1 MDVQVFNNEEF
12 GQVRTLE
19 IDDVVYF
26 VGKDVAEI
34 LGYSNSKD
42 ALSKHV
48 DTEDKQI
55 IQRSQNATLDIP
67 NRGLTII
74 NESGVYNL
82 IFGAAKQ
89 SANAEIKEK
98 ARKFKRWVTSEVLP
112 SIRKHGAY
120 IAPAQNALTP
130 EDAFI
135 QLFQTQKEIKQ
146 EQAVMRDDI
155 VYLKEEQPVNP
166 SINQDL
172 TKERNKAVVK
182 CLGGY
187 DAPAYSD
194 SKLRQKVFC
203 QAARDFKELFKIPR
217 YDLLKKKDIERAYD
231 YWQQWQ
237 PQTNLRLEIE
247 QANKQLSLTI

>member
-1 MDVQVFNNEEF
+1 MYKYLTTKNLVKFAHLKLTAWFYFSNTDVC
-12 GQVRTLE
+12 GALE
-19 IDDVVYF
+19 INNPSQALKRLR
-26 VGKDVAEI
+26 KDGVISNEVI
-34 LGYSNSKD
+34 DNLGRKQVMKFISESNLYK
-42 ALSKHV
+42 
-48 DTEDKQI
+48 
-55 IQRSQNATLDIP
+55 
-67 NRGLTII
+67 
-74 NESGVYNL
+74 L
-82 IFGAAKQ
+82 IFQ
-89 SANAEIKEK
+89 SKKKEAE
-98 ARKFKRWVTSEVLP
+98 KFTDWVTDEVLP
-112 SIRKHGAY
+112 AIRKHGSY
-120 IAPAQNALTP
+120 VAPTQTALST

-135 QLFQTQKEIKQ
+135 QLFQTQKEIKA
-146 EQAVMRDDI
+146 EQAEMRGDI

-203 QAARDFKELFKIPR
+203 QAAKDFKELFKIPR

-247 QANKQLSLTI
+247 QANKQLSLII

>member
-1 MDVQVFNNEEF
+1 MNVQVFNNEEF

-19 IDDVVYF
+19 IDGMVYF
-26 VGKDVAEI
+26 SNTDVCGALEINNPSQALKRLRKDGVISNEVI
-34 LGYSNSKD
+34 DNLGRKQVMKFISESNLYK
-42 ALSKHV
+42 
-48 DTEDKQI
+48 
-55 IQRSQNATLDIP
+55 
-67 NRGLTII
+67 
-74 NESGVYNL
+74 L
-82 IFGAAKQ
+82 IFQ
-89 SANAEIKEK
+89 SKKKEAE
-98 ARKFKRWVTSEVLP
+98 KFTDWVTDEVLP
-112 SIRKHGAY
+112 AIRKHGSY
-120 IAPAQNALTP
+120 VAPTQTALST

-135 QLFQTQKEIKQ
+135 QLFQTQKEIKA
-146 EQAVMRDDI
+146 EQAEMRGDI

-203 QAARDFKELFKIPR
+203 QAAKDFKELFKIPR

-247 QANKQLSLTI
+247 QANKQLSLII

>member
-1 MDVQVFNNEEF
+1 MNVQVFNNEEF

-19 IDDVVYF
+19 IDGMVYF
-26 VGKDVAEI
+26 SNTDVCGALEINNPSQALKRLRKDGVISNEVI
-34 LGYSNSKD
+34 DNLGRKQVMKFISESNLYK
-42 ALSKHV
+42 
-48 DTEDKQI
+48 
-55 IQRSQNATLDIP
+55 
-67 NRGLTII
+67 
-74 NESGVYNL
+74 L
-82 IFGAAKQ
+82 IFQ
-89 SANAEIKEK
+89 SKKKEAE
-98 ARKFKRWVTSEVLP
+98 KFTDWVTDEVLP
-112 SIRKHGAY
+112 TIRKHGSY
-120 IAPAQNALTP
+120 VAPINTLVST

-166 SINQDL
+166 SINRDL
-172 TKERNKAVVK
+172 TKERNKVVVK

-187 DAPAYSD
+187 DAPAYID

-203 QAARDFKELFKIPR
+203 QAAKDFKELFKIPR

-247 QANKQLSLTI
+247 QANKQLSLSF

>member
-1 MDVQVFNNEEF
+1 MMNVQVFNNEEF

-19 IDDVVYF
+19 IDGMVYF
-26 VGKDVAEI
+26 VGKDVAEV
-34 LGYSNSKD
+34 LGYAKARNAIANHVDDEDKKD
-42 ALSKHV
+42 AP
-48 DTEDKQI
+48 
-55 IQRSQNATLDIP
+55 IQGDLGGTQMM
-67 NRGLTII
+67 TII
-74 NESGVYNL
+74 NESGLYSL
-82 IFGAAKQ
+82 ILSSKLPRAK
-89 SANAEIKEK
+89 E
-98 ARKFKRWVTSEVLP
+98 FKRWVTSEVLP
-112 SIRKHGAY
+112 TIRKHGSY
-120 IAPAQNALTP
+120 VAPVNTLVST

-166 SINQDL
+166 AINQDL
-172 TKERNKAVVK
+172 TKVRNKAVVK

>member
-1 MDVQVFNNEEF
+1 MNVQVFNNEEF

-19 IDDVVYF
+19 IDGMVYF
-26 VGKDVAEI
+26 SNTDVCGALEINNPSQALKRLRKDGVISNEVI
-34 LGYSNSKD
+34 DNLGRKQVMKFISESNLYK
-42 ALSKHV
+42 
-48 DTEDKQI
+48 
-55 IQRSQNATLDIP
+55 
-67 NRGLTII
+67 
-74 NESGVYNL
+74 L
-82 IFGAAKQ
+82 IFQ
-89 SANAEIKEK
+89 SKKKEAE
-98 ARKFKRWVTSEVLP
+98 KFTDWVTDEVLP
-112 SIRKHGAY
+112 AIRKHGSY
-120 IAPAQNALTP
+120 VAPTQTALSP

-135 QLFQTQKEIKQ
+135 QLFQTQKEIKK

-172 TKERNKAVVK
+172 TKVRNKVVVK

-187 DAPAYSD
+187 DAPAYSN

-247 QANKQLSLTI
+247 QANKQLSLSF

>member
-1 MDVQVFNNEEF
+1 M
-12 GQVRTLE
+12 
-19 IDDVVYF
+19 
-26 VGKDVAEI
+26 
-34 LGYSNSKD
+34 
-42 ALSKHV
+42 
-48 DTEDKQI
+48 
-55 IQRSQNATLDIP
+55 
-67 NRGLTII
+67 
-74 NESGVYNL
+74 
-82 IFGAAKQ
+82 
-89 SANAEIKEK
+89 
-98 ARKFKRWVTSEVLP
+98 TSEVLP
-112 SIRKHGAY
+112 TIRKHGSY
-120 IAPAQNALTP
+120 VAPTQTAVST

-166 SINQDL
+166 AINQDL
-172 TKERNKAVVK
+172 TKVRNKAVVK

-247 QANKQLSLTI
+247 QANKQLSLSF

>member
-1 MDVQVFNNEEF
+1 M
-12 GQVRTLE
+12 
-19 IDDVVYF
+19 
-26 VGKDVAEI
+26 
-34 LGYSNSKD
+34 
-42 ALSKHV
+42 
-48 DTEDKQI
+48 
-55 IQRSQNATLDIP
+55 
-67 NRGLTII
+67 I
-74 NESGVYNL
+74 NESGLYSLV
-82 IFGAAKQ
+82 IESKMKKAK
-89 SANAEIKEK
+89 AF
-98 ARKFKRWVTSEVLP
+98 RRWVTSEVLP
-112 SIRKHGAY
+112 AIRKHGSY
-120 IAPAQNALTP
+120 VAPTQTALSP

-135 QLFQTQKEIKQ
+135 QLFQTQKEIKK

-182 CLGGY
+182 CLGD

-247 QANKQLSLTI
+247 QANKQLSLII

>member
-1 MDVQVFNNEEF
+1 MNVQVFNNEEF

-19 IDDVVYF
+19 IDGMVYF
-26 VGKDVAEI
+26 VGKDVAEV
-34 LGYSNSKD
+34 LGYAKARNAIANHVDDEDKKD
-42 ALSKHV
+42 AP
-48 DTEDKQI
+48 
-55 IQRSQNATLDIP
+55 IQGDLGGTQMM
-67 NRGLTII
+67 TII
-74 NESGVYNL
+74 NESGLYSL
-82 IFGAAKQ
+82 ILSSKLPRAK
-89 SANAEIKEK
+89 E
-98 ARKFKRWVTSEVLP
+98 FKRWVTSEVLP
-112 SIRKHGAY
+112 TIRKHGSY
-120 IAPAQNALTP
+120 VAPTQTAVST

-166 SINQDL
+166 AINQDL

-247 QANKQLSLTI
+247 QANKQLSLSF

>member
-1 MDVQVFNNEEF
+1 MMNVQVFNNEEF

-19 IDDVVYF
+19 IDGMVYF
-26 VGKDVAEI
+26 SNTDVCGALEINNPSQALKRLRKDGVISNEVI
-34 LGYSNSKD
+34 DNLGRKQVMKFISESNLYK
-42 ALSKHV
+42 
-48 DTEDKQI
+48 
-55 IQRSQNATLDIP
+55 
-67 NRGLTII
+67 
-74 NESGVYNL
+74 L
-82 IFGAAKQ
+82 IFQ
-89 SANAEIKEK
+89 SKKKEAE
-98 ARKFKRWVTSEVLP
+98 KFTDWVTDEVLP
-112 SIRKHGAY
+112 TIRKHGSY
-120 IAPAQNALTP
+120 VAPINTLVST

-166 SINQDL
+166 SINRDL
-172 TKERNKAVVK
+172 TKERNKVVVK

-187 DAPAYSD
+187 DAPAYID

-203 QAARDFKELFKIPR
+203 QAAKDFKELFKIPR

-247 QANKQLSLTI
+247 QANKQLSLSF

>member
-1 MDVQVFNNEEF
+1 MMNVQVFNNEEF

-19 IDDVVYF
+19 IDGMVYF
-26 VGKDVAEI
+26 SNTDVCGALEINNPSQALKRLRKDGVISNEVI
-34 LGYSNSKD
+34 DNLGRKQVMKFISESNLYK
-42 ALSKHV
+42 
-48 DTEDKQI
+48 
-55 IQRSQNATLDIP
+55 
-67 NRGLTII
+67 
-74 NESGVYNL
+74 L
-82 IFGAAKQ
+82 IFQ
-89 SANAEIKEK
+89 SKKKEAE
-98 ARKFKRWVTSEVLP
+98 KFTDWVTDEVLP
-112 SIRKHGAY
+112 TIRKHGSY
-120 IAPAQNALTP
+120 VAPTQTAVST

-166 SINQDL
+166 SINRDL
-172 TKERNKAVVK
+172 TKERNKVVVK

-187 DAPAYSD
+187 DAPAYID

-247 QANKQLSLTI
+247 QANKQLSLSF

>member
-1 MDVQVFNNEEF
+1 MMNVQVFNNEEF

-19 IDDVVYF
+19 IDGMVYF
-26 VGKDVAEI
+26 SNTDVCGALEINNPSQALKRLRKDGVISNEVI
-34 LGYSNSKD
+34 DNLGRKQVMKFISESNLYK
-42 ALSKHV
+42 
-48 DTEDKQI
+48 
-55 IQRSQNATLDIP
+55 
-67 NRGLTII
+67 
-74 NESGVYNL
+74 L
-82 IFGAAKQ
+82 IFQ
-89 SANAEIKEK
+89 SKKKEAE
-98 ARKFKRWVTSEVLP
+98 KFTDWVTDEVLP
-112 SIRKHGAY
+112 TIRKHGSYVVPVNPLVSA
-120 IAPAQNALTP
+120 

-166 SINQDL
+166 AINQDL
-172 TKERNKAVVK
+172 TKVRNKAVVK

-231 YWQQWQ
+231 YWRQWQ

-247 QANKQLSLTI
+247 QANKQLSLSF

>member
-1 MDVQVFNNEEF
+1 MNVQVFNNEEF

-19 IDDVVYF
+19 IDGMVYF
-26 VGKDVAEI
+26 SNTDVCGALEINNPSQALKRLRKDGVISNEVI
-34 LGYSNSKD
+34 DNLGRKQVMKFISESNLYK
-42 ALSKHV
+42 
-48 DTEDKQI
+48 
-55 IQRSQNATLDIP
+55 
-67 NRGLTII
+67 
-74 NESGVYNL
+74 L
-82 IFGAAKQ
+82 IFQ
-89 SANAEIKEK
+89 SKKKEAE
-98 ARKFKRWVTSEVLP
+98 KFTDWVTDEVLP
-112 SIRKHGAY
+112 TIRKHGSY
-120 IAPAQNALTP
+120 VAPTQTAVST

-172 TKERNKAVVK
+172 TKVRNKAVVK

-203 QAARDFKELFKIPR
+203 QAAKDFKELFKIPR

-247 QANKQLSLTI
+247 QANKQLSLSL

>member
-1 MDVQVFNNEEF
+1 MMNVQVFNNEEF

-19 IDDVVYF
+19 IDGMVYF
-26 VGKDVAEI
+26 VGKDVAEV
-34 LGYSNSKD
+34 LGYAKARNAIANHVDEDD
-42 ALSKHV
+42 ALKWGV
-48 DTEDKQI
+48 KDELGREQET
-55 IQRSQNATLDIP
+55 
-67 NRGLTII
+67 TII
-74 NESGVYNL
+74 NESGLYSL
-82 IFGAAKQ
+82 ILSSKLPQAK
-89 SANAEIKEK
+89 E
-98 ARKFKRWVTSEVLP
+98 FKRWVTSEVLP
-112 SIRKHGAY
+112 TIRKHGSY
-120 IAPAQNALTP
+120 VAPVNPLVST

-172 TKERNKAVVK
+172 TKVRNRTVIK
-182 CLGGY
+182 CLGGR
-187 DAPAYSD
+187 DAPAYNNT
-194 SKLRQKVFC
+194 KLRNKVFC

-247 QANKQLSLTI
+247 QANKQLSLSI

>member
-1 MDVQVFNNEEF
+1 MNVQVFNNEEF
-12 GQVRTLE
+12 GQVRTIEIDGMVYFSNTDVCGALE
-19 IDDVVYF
+19 INNPSQALKRLR
-26 VGKDVAEI
+26 KDGVISNEVI
-34 LGYSNSKD
+34 DNLGRKQVMKFISESNLYK
-42 ALSKHV
+42 
-48 DTEDKQI
+48 
-55 IQRSQNATLDIP
+55 
-67 NRGLTII
+67 
-74 NESGVYNL
+74 L
-82 IFGAAKQ
+82 IFQ
-89 SANAEIKEK
+89 SKKKEAE
-98 ARKFKRWVTSEVLP
+98 KFTDWVTDEVLP
-112 SIRKHGAY
+112 TIRKHGSY
-120 IAPAQNALTP
+120 VAPINTLVST

-166 SINQDL
+166 AINQDL
-172 TKERNKAVVK
+172 TKVRNKAVVK

-203 QAARDFKELFKIPR
+203 QAAKDFKELFKIPR

-247 QANKQLSLTI
+247 QANKQLSLSL

>member
-1 MDVQVFNNEEF
+1 MMNVQVFNNEEF

-19 IDDVVYF
+19 IDGMVYF
-26 VGKDVAEI
+26 SNTDVCGALEINNPSQALKRLRKDGVISNEVI
-34 LGYSNSKD
+34 DNLGRKQVMKFISESNLYK
-42 ALSKHV
+42 
-48 DTEDKQI
+48 
-55 IQRSQNATLDIP
+55 
-67 NRGLTII
+67 
-74 NESGVYNL
+74 L
-82 IFGAAKQ
+82 IFQ
-89 SANAEIKEK
+89 SKKKEAE
-98 ARKFKRWVTSEVLP
+98 KFTDWVTDEVLP
-112 SIRKHGAY
+112 AIRKHGSY
-120 IAPAQNALTP
+120 VAPTQTALST

-135 QLFQTQKEIKQ
+135 QLFQTQKEIKA
-146 EQAVMRDDI
+146 EQAEMRGDI

-203 QAARDFKELFKIPR
+203 QAAKDFKELFKIPR

-231 YWQQWQ
+231 YW
-237 PQTNLRLEIE
+237 
-247 QANKQLSLTI
+247 

>member
-1 MDVQVFNNEEF
+1 MNVQVFNNEEF

-19 IDDVVYF
+19 IDGMVYF
-26 VGKDVAEI
+26 SNTDVCGALEINNPSQALKRLRKDGVISNEVI
-34 LGYSNSKD
+34 DNLGRKQVMKFISESNLYK
-42 ALSKHV
+42 
-48 DTEDKQI
+48 
-55 IQRSQNATLDIP
+55 
-67 NRGLTII
+67 
-74 NESGVYNL
+74 L
-82 IFGAAKQ
+82 IFQ
-89 SANAEIKEK
+89 SKKKEAE
-98 ARKFKRWVTSEVLP
+98 KFTDWVTDEVLP
-112 SIRKHGAY
+112 AIRKHGSY
-120 IAPAQNALTP
+120 VAPTQTALSP

-135 QLFQTQKEIKQ
+135 QLFQTQKEIKK

-194 SKLRQKVFC
+194 SKLRQKVFW
-203 QAARDFKELFKIPR
+203 QAAKDFKELFKIPR
-217 YDLLKKKDIERAYD
+217 YDLLKKKDIDRAYD
-231 YWQQWQ
+231 YWKQWQ

-247 QANKQLSLTI
+247 QVNKQVVLSV

>member
-1 MDVQVFNNEEF
+1 MMNVQVFNNEEF

-19 IDDVVYF
+19 IDGMVYF
-26 VGKDVAEI
+26 SNTDVCGALEINNPSQALKRLRKDGVISNEVI
-34 LGYSNSKD
+34 DNLGRKQVMKFISESNLYK
-42 ALSKHV
+42 
-48 DTEDKQI
+48 
-55 IQRSQNATLDIP
+55 
-67 NRGLTII
+67 
-74 NESGVYNL
+74 L
-82 IFGAAKQ
+82 IFQ
-89 SANAEIKEK
+89 SKKKEAE
-98 ARKFKRWVTSEVLP
+98 KFTDWVTDEVLP
-112 SIRKHGAY
+112 AIRKHGSY
-120 IAPAQNALTP
+120 VAPTQTALSP

-135 QLFQTQKEIKQ
+135 QLFQTQKEIKK

-194 SKLRQKVFC
+194 SKLRQKVFW
-203 QAARDFKELFKIPR
+203 QAAKDFKELFKIPR
-217 YDLLKKKDIERAYD
+217 YDLLKKKDIDRAYD
-231 YWQQWQ
+231 YWKQWQ

-247 QANKQLSLTI
+247 QANKQLSLSV

>member
-1 MDVQVFNNEEF
+1 MMNVQVFNNEEF

-19 IDDVVYF
+19 IDGMVYF
-26 VGKDVAEI
+26 SNTDVCGALEINNPSQALKRLRKDGVISNEVI
-34 LGYSNSKD
+34 DNLGRKQVMKFISESNLYK
-42 ALSKHV
+42 
-48 DTEDKQI
+48 
-55 IQRSQNATLDIP
+55 
-67 NRGLTII
+67 
-74 NESGVYNL
+74 L
-82 IFGAAKQ
+82 IFQ
-89 SANAEIKEK
+89 SKKKEAE
-98 ARKFKRWVTSEVLP
+98 KFTDWVTDEVLP
-112 SIRKHGAY
+112 TIRKHGSY
-120 IAPAQNALTP
+120 VAPTQTAVST

-172 TKERNKAVVK
+172 TKVRNKAVVK

-247 QANKQLSLTI
+247 QANKQLSLSF

>member
-1 MDVQVFNNEEF
+1 MNVQVFNNEEF

-19 IDDVVYF
+19 IDGMVYF
-26 VGKDVAEI
+26 SNTDVCGALEINNPSQALKRLRKDGVISNEVI
-34 LGYSNSKD
+34 DNLGRKQVMKFISESNLYK
-42 ALSKHV
+42 
-48 DTEDKQI
+48 
-55 IQRSQNATLDIP
+55 
-67 NRGLTII
+67 
-74 NESGVYNL
+74 L
-82 IFGAAKQ
+82 IFQ
-89 SANAEIKEK
+89 SKKKEAE
-98 ARKFKRWVTSEVLP
+98 KFTDWVTDEVLP
-112 SIRKHGAY
+112 TIRKHGSY
-120 IAPAQNALTP
+120 VAPVNGLVST

-166 SINQDL
+166 AINQDL
-172 TKERNKAVVK
+172 TKVRNKAVVK

-247 QANKQLSLTI
+247 QANKQLSLII

>member
-1 MDVQVFNNEEF
+1 MMNVQVFNNEEF

-19 IDDVVYF
+19 IDGMVYF
-26 VGKDVAEI
+26 SNTDVCGALEINNPSQALKRLRKDGVISNEVI
-34 LGYSNSKD
+34 DNLGRKQVMKFISESNLYK
-42 ALSKHV
+42 
-48 DTEDKQI
+48 
-55 IQRSQNATLDIP
+55 
-67 NRGLTII
+67 
-74 NESGVYNL
+74 L
-82 IFGAAKQ
+82 IFQ
-89 SANAEIKEK
+89 SKKKEAE
-98 ARKFKRWVTSEVLP
+98 KFTDWVTDEVLP
-112 SIRKHGAY
+112 TIRKHGSY
-120 IAPAQNALTP
+120 VAPINTLVST

-166 SINQDL
+166 AINQDL
-172 TKERNKAVVK
+172 TKVRNKAVVK

-247 QANKQLSLTI
+247 LANKQLSLSF

>member
-1 MDVQVFNNEEF
+1 MMNVQVFNNEEF

-19 IDDVVYF
+19 IDGMVYF
-26 VGKDVAEI
+26 SNTDVCGALEINNPSQALKRLRKDGVISNEVI
-34 LGYSNSKD
+34 DNLGRKQVMKFISESNLYK
-42 ALSKHV
+42 
-48 DTEDKQI
+48 
-55 IQRSQNATLDIP
+55 
-67 NRGLTII
+67 
-74 NESGVYNL
+74 L
-82 IFGAAKQ
+82 IFQ
-89 SANAEIKEK
+89 SKKKEAE
-98 ARKFKRWVTSEVLP
+98 KFTDWVTDEVLP
-112 SIRKHGAY
+112 TIRKHGSY
-120 IAPAQNALTP
+120 VAPVNTLVST

-166 SINQDL
+166 AINQDL
-172 TKERNKAVVK
+172 TKVRNKAVVK

-203 QAARDFKELFKIPR
+203 QAAKDFKELFKIPR

-247 QANKQLSLTI
+247 QANKQLSLSI

>member
-1 MDVQVFNNEEF
+1 MNVQVFNNEEF

-19 IDDVVYF
+19 IDGMVYF
-26 VGKDVAEI
+26 VGKDVAEV
-34 LGYSNSKD
+34 LGYAKARNAIANHVDDEDKKD
-42 ALSKHV
+42 AP
-48 DTEDKQI
+48 
-55 IQRSQNATLDIP
+55 IQGDLGGTQMM
-67 NRGLTII
+67 TII
-74 NESGVYNL
+74 NESGLYSL
-82 IFGAAKQ
+82 ILSSKLPRAK
-89 SANAEIKEK
+89 E
-98 ARKFKRWVTSEVLP
+98 FKRWVTSEVLP
-112 SIRKHGAY
+112 TIRKHGSY
-120 IAPAQNALTP
+120 VAPTQTAVST

>member
-19 IDDVVYF
+19 IDGMVYF
-26 VGKDVAEI
+26 VGKDVAEV
-34 LGYSNSKD
+34 LGYAKARNAIANHVDDEDKKD
-42 ALSKHV
+42 AP
-48 DTEDKQI
+48 
-55 IQRSQNATLDIP
+55 IQGDLGGTQMM
-67 NRGLTII
+67 TII
-74 NESGVYNL
+74 NESGLYSL
-82 IFGAAKQ
+82 ILSSKLPRAK
-89 SANAEIKEK
+89 E
-98 ARKFKRWVTSEVLP
+98 FKRWVTSEVLP
-112 SIRKHGAY
+112 TIRKHGSY
-120 IAPAQNALTP
+120 VAPVNPLVST

-146 EQAVMRDDI
+146 EQAEMRGDI

-203 QAARDFKELFKIPR
+203 QAAKDFKELFKIPR

-231 YWQQWQ
+231 YWKQWQ

-247 QANKQLSLTI
+247 QVNKQVLLSV

>member
-1 MDVQVFNNEEF
+1 MMNVQVFNNEEF

-19 IDDVVYF
+19 IDGMVYF
-26 VGKDVAEI
+26 SNTDVCGALEINNPSQALKRLRKDGVISNEVI
-34 LGYSNSKD
+34 DNLGRKQVMKFISESNLYK
-42 ALSKHV
+42 
-48 DTEDKQI
+48 
-55 IQRSQNATLDIP
+55 
-67 NRGLTII
+67 
-74 NESGVYNL
+74 L
-82 IFGAAKQ
+82 IFQ
-89 SANAEIKEK
+89 SKKKEAE
-98 ARKFKRWVTSEVLP
+98 KFTDWVTDEVLP
-112 SIRKHGAY
+112 TIRKHGSY
-120 IAPAQNALTP
+120 VAPTQTAVST

-203 QAARDFKELFKIPR
+203 QAAKDFKELFKIPR
-217 YDLLKKKDIERAYD
+217 YDLLKKKDIKRAYD

-247 QANKQLSLTI
+247 QANKQLSLSF

>member
-1 MDVQVFNNEEF
+1 MNVQVFNNEEF

-19 IDDVVYF
+19 IDGMVYF
-26 VGKDVAEI
+26 SNTDVCGALEINNPSQALKRLRKDGVISNEVI
-34 LGYSNSKD
+34 DNLGRKQVMKFISESNLYK
-42 ALSKHV
+42 
-48 DTEDKQI
+48 
-55 IQRSQNATLDIP
+55 
-67 NRGLTII
+67 
-74 NESGVYNL
+74 L
-82 IFGAAKQ
+82 IFQ
-89 SANAEIKEK
+89 SKKKEAE
-98 ARKFKRWVTSEVLP
+98 KFTDWVTDEVLP
-112 SIRKHGAY
+112 TIRKHGSY
-120 IAPAQNALTP
+120 VAPVNPLVST

-166 SINQDL
+166 SINRDL
-172 TKERNKAVVK
+172 TKERNKVVVK

-187 DAPAYSD
+187 DAPAYID

-203 QAARDFKELFKIPR
+203 QAAKDFKELFKIPR

-247 QANKQLSLTI
+247 QANKQLSLSL

>member
-1 MDVQVFNNEEF
+1 MNVQVFNNEEF

-19 IDDVVYF
+19 IDGMVYF
-26 VGKDVAEI
+26 SNTDVCGALEINNPSQALKRLRKDGVISNEVI
-34 LGYSNSKD
+34 DNLGRKQVMKFISESNLYK
-42 ALSKHV
+42 
-48 DTEDKQI
+48 
-55 IQRSQNATLDIP
+55 
-67 NRGLTII
+67 
-74 NESGVYNL
+74 L
-82 IFGAAKQ
+82 IFQ
-89 SANAEIKEK
+89 SKKKEAE
-98 ARKFKRWVTSEVLP
+98 KFTDWVTDEVLP
-112 SIRKHGAY
+112 TIRKHGSY
-120 IAPAQNALTP
+120 VAPVNPLVST

-166 SINQDL
+166 SINRDL
-172 TKERNKAVVK
+172 TKECNKVVVK

-187 DAPAYSD
+187 DAPAYID

-203 QAARDFKELFKIPR
+203 QAAKDFKELFKIPR

-247 QANKQLSLTI
+247 QANKQLSLSL

>member
-1 MDVQVFNNEEF
+1 MMNVQVFNNEEF

-19 IDDVVYF
+19 IDGMVYF
-26 VGKDVAEI
+26 SNTDVCGALEINNPSQALKRLRKDGVISNEVI
-34 LGYSNSKD
+34 DNLGRKQVMKFISESNLYK
-42 ALSKHV
+42 
-48 DTEDKQI
+48 
-55 IQRSQNATLDIP
+55 
-67 NRGLTII
+67 
-74 NESGVYNL
+74 L
-82 IFGAAKQ
+82 IFQ
-89 SANAEIKEK
+89 SKKKEAE
-98 ARKFKRWVTSEVLP
+98 KFTDWVTDEVLP
-112 SIRKHGAY
+112 TIRKHGSY
-120 IAPAQNALTP
+120 VAPINTLVST

-166 SINQDL
+166 SINRDL
-172 TKERNKAVVK
+172 TKERNKVVVK

-187 DAPAYSD
+187 DAPAYID

-247 QANKQLSLTI
+247 QANKQLSLSF

>member
-1 MDVQVFNNEEF
+1 MNVQVFNNEEF

-19 IDDVVYF
+19 IDGMVYF
-26 VGKDVAEI
+26 SNTDVCGALEINNPSQALKRLRKDGVISNEVI
-34 LGYSNSKD
+34 DNLGRKQVMKFISESNLYK
-42 ALSKHV
+42 
-48 DTEDKQI
+48 
-55 IQRSQNATLDIP
+55 
-67 NRGLTII
+67 
-74 NESGVYNL
+74 L
-82 IFGAAKQ
+82 IFQ
-89 SANAEIKEK
+89 SKKKEAE
-98 ARKFKRWVTSEVLP
+98 KFTDWVTDEVLP
-112 SIRKHGAY
+112 TIRKHGSY
-120 IAPAQNALTP
+120 VAPINTLVST

-166 SINQDL
+166 SINRDL
-172 TKERNKAVVK
+172 TKERNKVVVK

-217 YDLLKKKDIERAYD
+217 YDLLKKKDIDRAYD

-247 QANKQLSLTI
+247 QANKQLSLSF

>member
-1 MDVQVFNNEEF
+1 MMNVQVFNNEEF

-19 IDDVVYF
+19 IDGMVYF
-26 VGKDVAEI
+26 VGKDVAEV
-34 LGYSNSKD
+34 LGYAKARNAIANHVDDEDKKD
-42 ALSKHV
+42 AP
-48 DTEDKQI
+48 
-55 IQRSQNATLDIP
+55 IQGDLGGTQMM
-67 NRGLTII
+67 TII
-74 NESGVYNL
+74 NESGLYSL
-82 IFGAAKQ
+82 ILSSKLPRAK
-89 SANAEIKEK
+89 E
-98 ARKFKRWVTSEVLP
+98 FKRWVTSEVLP
-112 SIRKHGAY
+112 TIRKHGSY
-120 IAPAQNALTP
+120 VAPTQTAVST

-172 TKERNKAVVK
+172 TKVRNKAVVK

-217 YDLLKKKDIERAYD
+217 YDLLKKKDIDRAYD

-247 QANKQLSLTI
+247 QANKQLSLSF

>member
-1 MDVQVFNNEEF
+1 MMNVQVFNNEEF

-19 IDDVVYF
+19 IDGMVYF
-26 VGKDVAEI
+26 SNTDICGALEINNPSQALKRLRKDGVISNEVI
-34 LGYSNSKD
+34 DNLGRKQVMKFISESNLYK
-42 ALSKHV
+42 
-48 DTEDKQI
+48 
-55 IQRSQNATLDIP
+55 
-67 NRGLTII
+67 
-74 NESGVYNL
+74 L
-82 IFGAAKQ
+82 IFQ
-89 SANAEIKEK
+89 SKKKEAE
-98 ARKFKRWVTSEVLP
+98 KFTDWVTDEVLP
-112 SIRKHGAY
+112 TIRKHGSY
-120 IAPAQNALTP
+120 VAPTQTAVST

-166 SINQDL
+166 AINQDL
-172 TKERNKAVVK
+172 TKVRNKAVVK

-247 QANKQLSLTI
+247 QANKQLSLSF